1 MACPIN
7 NLVMVTE
14 LSVIIPVRDE
24 ASNIPVLTERLKN
37 ALNTLQ
43 LSFEIIFVTDMNR
56 DDTVSILKMQYHSD
70 QRVKYIKLS
79 RSFGQHVAVFAGL
92 QASSG
97 QYAVIMDGDLQDEPE
112 DIPVL
117 YNQIR
122 KGFDIVYGIKKTK
135 NESAIRNVISRF
147 FLHTISRL
155 SDVHMDFNTSM
166 FRIISRRTINEVLKY
181 REIEPSLT
189 FIMGSLNL
197 PTDKVLVSSGKRFS
211 GKTNYPLSRQLRFA
225 LTSLLSF
232 STKPIEYVSMLGLII
247 SVISF
252 IYFIIVIIQR
262 LSSGIAVLGW
272 PTIIALITFLGGM
285 QLFAIGIIGQ
295 YIGKIFLQTKNR
307 PMYTVEEQT
316 GFSS

>member
-1 MACPIN
+1 
-7 NLVMVTE
+7 MVTD
-14 LSVIIPVRDE
+14 LSVIIPVREE
-24 ASNIPVLTERLKN
+24 ASNIPELTKRLTKS
-37 ALNTLQ
+37 LETLQ
-43 LSFEIIFVTDMNR
+43 LSFEIIFVTDINR
-56 DDTVSILKMQYHSD
+56 DDTVDVLKLQHQSD
-70 QRVKYIKLS
+70 NRIKYIKLS
-79 RSFGQHVAVFAGL
+79 RSYGQHVAVFAGL
-92 QASSG
+92 QASAG
-97 QYAVIMDGDLQDEPE
+97 AYAVIMDGDLQDEPE
-112 DIPVL
+112 DIPAL
-117 YNQIR
+117 FNKI
-122 KGFDIVYGIKKTK
+122 KSGFDIVYGYKKAK
-135 NESAIRNVISRF
+135 NESPVRNIISRL

-155 SDVHMDFNTSM
+155 SDVKMDFNTSM

-232 STKPIEYVSMLGLII
+232 STRPIEFVSELGLVI

-252 IYFIIVIIQR
+252 FYFIIVIIQR
-262 LSSGIAVLGW
+262 LYSGIAVLGW

-307 PMYTVEEQT
+307 PLYVVEEQV
-316 GFSS
+316 GL

>member
-1 MACPIN
+1 
-7 NLVMVTE
+7 MVTD
-14 LSVIIPVRDE
+14 LSVIIPVREE
-24 ASNIPVLTERLKN
+24 ASNIPELTRRLTKS
-37 ALNTLQ
+37 LETLQ
-43 LSFEIIFVTDMNR
+43 LSFEIIFVTDINR
-56 DDTVSILKMQYHSD
+56 DDTVDVLKLQHQSD
-70 QRVKYIKLS
+70 NRVKYIKLS
-79 RSFGQHVAVFAGL
+79 RSYGQHVAVFAGL
-92 QASSG
+92 QASAG
-97 QYAVIMDGDLQDEPE
+97 AYAVIMDGDLQDEPE
-112 DIPVL
+112 DIPAL
-117 YNQIR
+117 FNKI
-122 KGFDIVYGIKKTK
+122 KSGFDIVYGYKKAK
-135 NESAIRNVISRF
+135 NESPVRNLISRL

-155 SDVHMDFNTSM
+155 SDVKMDFNTSM

-232 STKPIEYVSMLGLII
+232 STRPIEFVSELGLII

-252 IYFIIVIIQR
+252 FYFIIVIIQR
-262 LSSGIAVLGW
+262 LYSGIAVLGW

-307 PMYTVEEQT
+307 PLYVVEEQL
-316 GFSS
+316 GL